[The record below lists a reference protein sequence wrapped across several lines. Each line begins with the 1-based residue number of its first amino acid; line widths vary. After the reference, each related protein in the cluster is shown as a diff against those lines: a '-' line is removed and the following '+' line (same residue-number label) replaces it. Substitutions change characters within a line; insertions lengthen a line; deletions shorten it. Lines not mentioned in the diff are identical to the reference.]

1 MLLRGPGCGS
11 VASMEVATALEGQR
25 WAVEGTGGDCG
36 AWEGLEGKEPVT
48 SLGFQMMVVE
58 GLVPPTACDLEASAP
73 LVEEVAE
80 LAGTALPI
88 CVAYGLSLS

>member
-1 MLLRGPGCGS
+1 MLLRGPECGS

-58 GLVPPTACDLEASAP
+58 GLVSPACDLEASAP

>member
-1 MLLRGPGCGS
+1 MLLRGPECGS

-48 SLGFQMMVVE
+48 SLGFQMMVLE
-58 GLVPPTACDLEASAP
+58 GLVSPACDLEASAP